1 MEKVILTVNIPT
13 TYDMLSNEEKLLWQE
28 NKYIREYASKLYTYL
43 SKIDQD
49 ATLNMFY
56 NLEDLWLEKMSFLKA
71 MAGDMDGAYMVS
83 ANRIR
88 YLSKGAMAHEFM
100 HMASSYYDY
109 DNDIDYT
116 GLSVSHG
123 KNKKYFGIGLNEGY
137 TETLTARILYKN
149 HMEKAYFLESRISK
163 MLESFFSN
171 YHDMERLYFTNDL
184 EGVIDYFKAFAST
197 KEINDLLKEIDTISR
212 NPYCIMYRLYLYN
225 KIKKTLNDWY
235 IYSMGKT
242 LPSLKSEKQKT
253 LAKRK

>member
-13 TYDMLSNEEKLLWQE
+13 TYDMLSNEEKILWQE

-49 ATLNMFY
+49 VTLNMFY
-56 NLEDLWLEKMSFLKA
+56 NLEDLWLERMPFLKA
-71 MAGDMDGAYMVS
+71 IFGDMDGAYMVS

-149 HMEKAYFLESRISK
+149 HMEKCTTGSYNKLVVK
-163 MLESFFSN
+163 Q
-171 YHDMERLYFTNDL
+171 
-184 EGVIDYFKAFAST
+184 KQPKST
-197 KEINDLLKEIDTISR
+197 KL
-212 NPYCIMYRLYLYN
+212 
-225 KIKKTLNDWY
+225 
-235 IYSMGKT
+235 
-242 LPSLKSEKQKT
+242 
-253 LAKRK
+253 